1 MATTAE
7 AMMMLSSAH
16 QTDQTQ
22 HYCGM
27 IAIGQFDMGGTVLSR
42 DQVVKQRE
50 RQGLCVNC
58 GQTRTHRHTFLVGK
72 TAITKQGESLFG
84 WCLKCHTTV
93 SVLSKPGLRIK
104 AEQKKIQWALVHHN
118 HHHQATPSTSIGNN
132 SSTDS
137 SWTEESSSRVF
148 DIVLELS
155 TSIRSAAVQ
164 ERGLNELAK
173 AALQDSTI
181 TKEEFNAALEA
192 IVSAMKTHSRETEV
206 QKSGCNAIHQII
218 IANSE
223 AVCTKFLVQGGV
235 FAVVSAMKN
244 NLPTR
249 SIQRDAISI
258 LHHILQATT
267 KRNKR
272 LCILSTNELGAILD
286 AMICHSHCKS
296 IQVAAWD
303 LIEFAICLEP
313 VVRILSESDLLRSE
327 LVELAG
333 GHHPLEC
340 AQCVQT
346 VLQLFSF

>member
-1 MATTAE
+1 
-7 AMMMLSSAH
+7 MMLSSAH

-104 AEQKKIQWALVHHN
+104 AEQKKIQWALVHHH

-148 DIVLELS
+148 DIVLDFS

-164 ERGLNELAK
+164 ERGFNELAK

-181 TKEEFNAALEA
+181 TQRGIECC
-192 IVSAMKTHSRETEV
+192 
-206 QKSGCNAIHQII
+206 SGSYCFGDENTLARDGG
-218 IANSE
+218 
-223 AVCTKFLVQGGV
+223 TKIWLQCDT
-235 FAVVSAMKN
+235 SDYYCQ
-244 NLPTR
+244 
-249 SIQRDAISI
+249 QRGCLHKISCSG
-258 LHHILQATT
+258 
-267 KRNKR
+267 RR
-272 LCILSTNELGAILD
+272 LCCSFCNEESFAHAID
-286 AMICHSHCKS
+286 TTGRYFDTSPYPS
-296 IQVAAWD
+296 
-303 LIEFAICLEP
+303 
-313 VVRILSESDLLRSE
+313 SNY
-327 LVELAG
+327 
-333 GHHPLEC
+333 
-340 AQCVQT
+340 
-346 VLQLFSF
+346 

>member
-1 MATTAE
+1 
-7 AMMMLSSAH
+7 MMLSSAH
-16 QTDQTQ
+16 QADQTPQ
-22 HYCGM
+22 HSCGM

-42 DQVVKQRE
+42 EQVVKQRE

-58 GQTRTHRHTFLVGK
+58 GQTRTHRHTFLLGR
-72 TAITKQGESLFG
+72 TSITKQDESLFG
-84 WCLKCHTTV
+84 WCLKCHTTS
-93 SVLSKPGLRIK
+93 SVLSKPDLRIK
-104 AEQKKIQWALVHHN
+104 AEKKKIQWALVHHSQ
-118 HHHQATPSTSIGNN
+118 HHQTTPSTSIGNN
-132 SSTDS
+132 SSTDD

-164 ERGLNELAK
+164 ERGFNELAK
-173 AALQDSTI
+173 AAVQDSTI
-181 TKEEFNAALEA
+181 TKEELNAALEA
-192 IVSAMKTHSRETEV
+192 IVSAMKANSREMEV

-218 IANSE
+218 IANS

-244 NLPTR
+244 HLPTR

-258 LHHILQATT
+258 LHCILQATT
-267 KRNKR
+267 ERNKR

-296 IQVAAWD
+296 IQVAAWN
-303 LIEFAICLEP
+303 LIEFAIRLEP
-313 VVRILSESDLLRSE
+313 VVRILSENDLLRSE

-346 VLQLFSF
+346 VLQLFSC